1 MATGKKK
8 HTPPPASN
16 SIVDEKMIK
25 GALNLV
31 RWSSFRTFSI
41 LSTKNLDYCDDSV
54 TTIQTILK
62 SSDYHNT
69 PISENIVSDVLR
81 RYKHEWKSSLCFF
94 NWASSQTV
102 YGSQAY
108 NKMLDI
114 LGRMKQI
121 ELMLQLFDEMPKQK
135 VDRRT
140 FEILMNRCAGAHQIT
155 KLNEIFYRR
164 GDYGFPIDTE
174 AFRQHLMYLCR
185 YKHVEDA
192 ETLFLQKQTEFPA
205 DIKTWNIIL
214 NGWCVLGNYRESK
227 RVWKDILC
235 SGCRP
240 DLFTYG
246 TFINAL
252 TKAGKL
258 NPALDLF
265 DKMSKKGHH
274 PDVVIH
280 NCMIDALCFKKRIPE
295 ALRLFAEMIH
305 HGPLPNVAT
314 YNSLIKHLCKIG
326 RMEKAYELLG
336 DMELQKCFPNERTY
350 TYFLKQAKSPDEV
363 DCLRK
368 RMGVIDSNDTYNL
381 ILNLYVRWNHQTGIQ
396 SIWSEMKPDRR
407 SYIIMI
413 HGFHSKGNLEGACKY
428 FCEMKAKGML
438 PEPRTLVLMK
448 QVEFEQARLEDDIKN
463 N

>member
-1 MATGKKK
+1 M
-8 HTPPPASN
+8 
-16 SIVDEKMIK
+16 
-25 GALNLV
+25 
-31 RWSSFRTFSI
+31 SI
-41 LSTKNLDYCDDSV
+41 LSTKNLDCCDDSV
-54 TTIQTILK
+54 TTIQTILE
-62 SSDYHNT
+62 SSDNHNT
-69 PISENIVSDVLR
+69 PITENMVSDVLR
-81 RYKHEWKSSLCFF
+81 RYKHEWKPALCFF
-94 NWASSQTV
+94 KWASTQTAH
-102 YGSQAY
+102 GSQAY

-135 VDRRT
+135 ADSKT
-140 FEILMNRCAGAHQIT
+140 FEILMNRCAAAHQIT
-155 KLNEIFYRR
+155 KLNDIFYKRD
-164 GDYGFPIDTE
+164 DYGLPTDTE

-192 ETLFLQKQTEFPA
+192 ETLFLQKQSEFHA

-214 NGWCVLGNYRESK
+214 NGWCVLGSYRESK

-258 NPALDLF
+258 NAALELF

-280 NCMIDALCFKKRIPE
+280 NCIIDALCFKKRIPE
-295 ALRLFAEMIH
+295 ALRVFSEMMR

-314 YNSLIKHLCKIG
+314 YNTLIKHLCKIR

-336 DMELQKCFPNERTY
+336 DMERRSEDGCFPNERTF
-350 TYFLKQAKSPDEV
+350 TYFLKTAKSPDEV
-363 DCLRK
+363 NCLLK
-368 RMGVIDSNDTYNL
+368 RMGVIDSDDTYNL
-381 ILNLYVRWNHQTGIQ
+381 ILNLYVGWNHQIGIQ
-396 SIWSEMKPDRR
+396 SLWSEMKPDRR
-407 SYIIMI
+407 SYTIMI
-413 HGFHSKGNLEGACKY
+413 HGFHSKGNLREACKY

-438 PEPRTLVLMK
+438 PESRTLVLMK
-448 QVEFEQARLEDDIKN
+448 QVELEQSRLGEDIKKKPTSLGD
-463 N
+463 